1 MATQSGPDDDAR
13 SPDSP
18 RSPVRGDRSADQE
31 EEIIYLDW
39 YVRAI
44 QRHWL
49 LILAGAILGGV
60 LVVWHQIRQPL
71 KYEGVT
77 TLLVVPPSE
86 PEGAQVNPA
95 TFRAIVE
102 NASLVAQVISELKLG
117 DGEHAFTPQRFLRE
131 ALIVE
136 EVRGTNIVRIKVTL
150 YDRNTAAEASRRLA
164 SKAIVLTQSISQQDG
179 AAIQAQMKEHL
190 ADAEQRRAEAE
201 KNLLTYK
208 QVAQIDLLK
217 EDADAQLEERGDL
230 LRLVVDIEAER
241 ARLAEALTEIKRQ
254 QPLLTATRMPAAEEA
269 MRRTARDK
277 DEERAADVMRRLARD
292 NEREREREQERQ
304 KQRDK
309 DVEKNDE
316 PKDRKPAPPRPGEVN
331 AQHLDLTNPYVN
343 PVYQTLDFQIAT
355 SRTRIAA
362 LQKQRDELINVRK
375 IGGTELSQLR
385 ELYKR
390 QIEQE
395 RLQASFDLATRV
407 YGDLVIRYEQSR
419 TQPLGNT
426 AQLQV
431 IDDALPPDIPVS
443 RRLVQYGMFGAV
455 GGLLITMMLALLWES
470 RSARI

>member
-1 MATQSGPDDDAR
+1 VSQFRIFFTFTRMATQSGPDDTVH
-13 SPDSP
+13 
-18 RSPVRGDRSADQE
+18 SPVRGDRTADAE

-39 YVRAI
+39 YVHAI

-49 LILAGAILGGV
+49 LILAGAVLGGV
-60 LVVWHQIRQPL
+60 IVFWYVISQPSR
-71 KYEGVT
+71 YEGVT

-86 PEGAQVNPA
+86 PRAAPINPA

-117 DGEHAFTPQRFLRE
+117 DGEHSFTPQRFLRE

-179 AAIQAQMKEHL
+179 AAIQGQLKEHL
-190 ADAEQRRAEAE
+190 ADAERRRAEAE
-201 KNLLTYK
+201 RNLLTYK
-208 QVAQIDLLK
+208 QVAQVDLLK
-217 EDADAQLEERGDL
+217 EDADAQLKERGDL

-254 QPLLTATRMPAAEEA
+254 QPLLTVARMPAAEEA
-269 MRRTARDK
+269 MRRSARDK
-277 DEERAADVMRRLARD
+277 EDERTEEAMRRLAREKD
-292 NEREREREQERQ
+292 
-304 KQRDK
+304 DK
-309 DVEKNDE
+309 DKEDE
-316 PKDRKPAPPRPGEVN
+316 LKGWKAARAGTGEVN
-331 AQHLDLTNPYVN
+331 AQHLDLSNPYVN

-355 SRTRIAA
+355 TRTRIAS
-362 LQKQRDELINVRK
+362 LQKERDELINVRK
-375 IGGTELSQLR
+375 IGGKELSQLS

-390 QIEQE
+390 EIEQA

-407 YGDLVIRYEQSR
+407 YGDLFVRYEQSR

-431 IDDALPPDIPVS
+431 IDEALPPDRPVS
-443 RRLVQYGMFGAV
+443 PRLVQYGMFGAV
-455 GGLLITMMLALLWES
+455 AGLVISMMLALLWEARS
-470 RSARI
+470 RRI